1 MKNFFL
7 QFFTWWSGQTL
18 GTRFYTWRKGE
29 RVGTDE
35 NGNTYFRVKAGKI
48 DPALGFNRRWV
59 IFNGQSDAS
68 TIPPGWHGWLHHRVD
83 IAPSQ
88 EKYDAKDWQLPHKA
102 NMTGSNQA
110 YRPSGSLLAGGQRPQ
125 VSSDYEAWTPK

>member
-1 MKNFFL
+1 MKHFFL

-35 NGNTYFRVKAGKI
+35 NGNIYYRVKGGKI

-68 TIPPGWHGWLHHRVD
+68 TIPSGWHGWMHHRVD
-83 IAPSQ
+83 VPPVDENYS
-88 EKYDAKDWQLPHKA
+88 AKDWQLPHKA

-110 YRPSGSLLAGGQRPQ
+110 YRPPGSLLAGGQRPE